1 MTVHLPAHRAER
13 LAEILASIPIDQK
26 RTSVRKW
33 HKVLGELRSM
43 ALALPGARH
52 MFSHMQLALSKK
64 IKSRVNLTK
73 GVHDALE
80 DFRWL
85 LRDIKSRPTRI
96 AELVPLLAS
105 AEGHH
110 DASGVG
116 TGGVWFPAQHLNPR
130 VGYNNGPILWRLKWP
145 QHIIDD
151 LVTAENP
158 NGSISNLDL
167 ELAGGLIH
175 LESIAQ
181 CFDTR

>member
-1 MTVHLPAHRAER
+1 MGWVIDTVNMTVHLPQHRAER

-52 MFSHMQLALSKK
+52 LFSHMQLALSNK

-73 GVHDALE
+73 GVHEALE
-80 DFRWL
+80 DFRWI

-96 AELVPLLAS
+96 AELIPLLAS

-110 DASGVG
+110 
-116 TGGVWFPAQHLNPR
+116 
-130 VGYNNGPILWRLKWP
+130 
-145 QHIIDD
+145 
-151 LVTAENP
+151 
-158 NGSISNLDL
+158 
-167 ELAGGLIH
+167 
-175 LESIAQ
+175 
-181 CFDTR
+181 